1 MTGVQTCALPILS
14 KVIKDGEVAVLYS
27 PGYGAGWS
35 TWNHEYTPEI
45 LFDPVLVDL
54 AEQNEKLFWEKHGD
68 ENYYEDYF
76 IVPEIE
82 EKMVKHCAEKY
93 PEAYLGGIG
102 DLAVKWLPVGTEFRI
117 HEYDGNE
124 SVEVQKEMHWYIA

>member
-1 MTGVQTCALPILS
+1 MS

-54 AEQNEKLFWEKHGD
+54 AEQNVKLFWEKHGRKA
-68 ENYYEDYF
+68 YYEDYELF
-76 IVPEIE
+76 PEIE
-82 EKMVKHCAEKY
+82 EKMIQHCAEKY
-93 PEAYLGGIG
+93 PGAFLGGI
-102 DLAVKWLPVGTEFRI
+102 DELAVKWLPVGTEFRI